1 MVDVGEVN
9 SLDAAMIVSDEEDS
23 EDLCSCLDDA
33 LDLEEL
39 GKQKILEEVVVGLI
53 VAAAFVD

>member
-9 SLDAAMIVSDEEDS
+9 SLDAAMIVSDEEDL
-23 EDLCSCLDDA
+23 EDLCSYLDDA

-39 GKQKILEEVVVGLI
+39 GKQKILEEAVVGLI

>member
-1 MVDVGEVN
+1 MVDVDEVN

-23 EDLCSCLDDA
+23 EDHCSCLDDA